1 MRHSARC
8 LPMATCSCASRSLL
22 GGLPCHVL
30 GVVSL
35 CLDRIGRTAEGGRRR
50 AGTGGRAGSRI
61 RAAGNDEPTAR
72 RRPRARPNRVV
83 ASPEIRP
90 PYAALAAHPNFANG
104 GVFVLIFEEA
114 DKLSH

>member
-1 MRHSARC
+1 M
-8 LPMATCSCASRSLL
+8 
-22 GGLPCHVL
+22 L

-72 RRPRARPNRVV
+72 RRPRPTRVV

-90 PYAALAAHPNFANG
+90 PYAARSPLILILLMA
-104 GVFVLIFEEA
+104 VYVLLIFEVKIFEEA